1 MIKRFYTD
9 IINSLDFLFKVNI
22 LTLNGDFYIHSHEF
36 CELLFV
42 LGGSAVH
49 VVDGYEYVV
58 MPGDVFTILGDVSHG
73 FKSMKEFTFGNILY
87 DQQEM
92 LALTSELR
100 KLAGFQSMFVLES
113 YYNLEHGYKYKLHL
127 NSIQLNYIKELLNIM
142 HDEYNGSRD
151 GYKAVLR
158 AYFQS
163 LIAYVSRCYTEENN
177 NNSKNLFRLAES
189 IAYIENNYKQS
200 IKIVDLAKIAYMST
214 RHFTRI
220 FYKYHYMTP
229 GKYIIQLRFQNA
241 VKLLQDSR
249 LSITQVAIESGFSD
263 ISFFSRQ
270 FKKKTGF
277 TPKDFRNI
285 LFSK

>member
-1 MIKRFYTD
+1 MIKRLFTD
-9 IINSLDFLFKVNI
+9 IINSLDFRFKVNI

-49 VVDGYEYVV
+49 VVDGCEYILK
-58 MPGDVFTILGDVSHG
+58 PGDVFTILGDVSHG
-73 FKSMKEFTFGNILY
+73 FKNMKEFTFGNILY

-113 YYNLEHGYKYKLHL
+113 YYNSEHGYKYRLQL
-127 NSIQLNYIKELLNIM
+127 NSIQLNYIKEVLTLM

-151 GYKAVLR
+151 GYKAVLL

-177 NNSKNLFRLAES
+177 NNYESVFRLAES
-189 IAYIENNYKQS
+189 IAYIENNYKQP
-200 IKIVDLAKIAYMST
+200 IKIDDLARIAYMST

-220 FYKYHYMTP
+220 FYKYHHTTP